1 MNVRASKAII
11 ISVDG
16 EKMRIENIEIYFEIG

>member
-1 MNVRASKAII
+1 MNVRVSKAII

-16 EKMRIENIEIYFEIG
+16 EKMRIENIEICFKIE